1 MRFISHLVNLNE
13 IFGRK
18 LNKYLNIS
26 PVNNP
31 SINQTYSIFYSEQVN
46 SIEYTVHV
54 GRDMWSHVVIAA
66 PKATTFWYQ
75 LAVTS
80 SMSGQRY
87 MVYRPEP
94 SDMIFRERS
103 LWSVYIL
110 GMVDQRDEA
119 SGLGELMAA
128 VKGFNPG
135 TFKYVY
141 KITVE

>member
-1 MRFISHLVNLNE
+1 MRFFSHSVNLNE

-18 LNKYLNIS
+18 MDKSLNILLE
-26 PVNNP
+26 NNL
-31 SINQTYSIFYSEQVN
+31 SINQNYSIFYSEQVN

-75 LAVTS
+75 LTVTS

-119 SGLGELMAA
+119 AGLGELMAA
-128 VKGFNPG
+128 VKNFNPG